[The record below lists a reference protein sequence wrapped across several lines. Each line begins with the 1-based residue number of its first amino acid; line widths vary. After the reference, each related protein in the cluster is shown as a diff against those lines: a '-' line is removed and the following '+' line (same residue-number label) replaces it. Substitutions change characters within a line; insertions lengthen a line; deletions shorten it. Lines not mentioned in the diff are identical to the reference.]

1 MEFATGALGTLLPKL
16 GELLLDEY
24 NLQKG
29 LKKGIKDLM
38 DELLVIQAVLLK
50 VSNVPL
56 DQLDPQVKIWAN
68 DVREL
73 SFAIEDSLDSFMVR
87 VEGVEPTK
95 PHTFFG
101 FIKKTCKKV
110 TKLKIRREIANDIKD
125 VKIQVKE
132 VKERFDRYK
141 DVIGNTNARTEVDP
155 RLLAMY
161 TKVSDLIGI
170 EMSTDE
176 LTERL
181 SKGHDPSGETLKVVS
196 VVGFGGL
203 GKTTL
208 AKAVYDKLNKNFD
221 CGVFV
226 PVGQNP
232 DTKKVLR
239 DILLEL
245 DRQLY
250 RDASTMD
257 ERQLINQLQTF
268 LVGKRY
274 FIVIDD
280 IWDTPTWEMI
290 NCAFMDSHPESRI
303 IITTRDFDV
312 ATKAGGIY
320 RMEPLSDDNSKML
333 FYTRTFGGEGASSDN
348 QPAEVTNKILKK
360 CGGVPLAII
369 TIASLLVGKRCEDWS
384 KVYDAIGFGHEDN
397 KVVHNTRKILSFSYY
412 DLPSHLKSCL
422 LYLSMFP
429 EDSLIGKRTLIWRWV
444 CEGFVVDREGIGS
457 FELGEIYF
465 NELVNKS
472 MIRWIDEENYGQGG
486 CRVHD
491 MVLDLIRTISNDIN
505 FVTVHDMEQHGTS
518 LRGQQTNR
526 VHRLAL
532 HGRSVEHNSSIAMEH
547 LRSFNVV
554 GCSANSMPLLLSF
567 KVLRVLVIE
576 DCVFSVGSSLEH
588 LGKLV
593 QLRYLGLVKTAVKIP
608 EGIGHDLKFL
618 EILDVRG
625 GLISELPPSV
635 GELMNLRCLWADKGT
650 VMKGEI
656 GKLTCLEELELYSVE
671 KCPNFCTEVGKLTT
685 LRVLKIY
692 FAEIEESAGKALM
705 ESLCNLHNI
714 HSLTVLDDAD
724 DGKYS
729 IVLNHSLE
737 DLACTKLHELALLS
751 IVIPRV
757 PSWINHLSVPL
768 LSHLGLHV
776 AAVEVGDVQTIGRL
790 PSLLVLLLW
799 SKDEKNISYTF
810 GSNEFHKLRV
820 LWTKKIEIAVGEGA
834 LPMLEVLE
842 YRASAERKDAASLVP
857 WRRNSCPLL
866 KFVGCFLD
874 CTNSSYREVKEAKQA
889 LRQASGTRPNAVY
902 LDLYIEEE
910 NYDVEAGKFIDN
922 LEWTLRGLDRPEDV
936 GRAAAH
942 QEERTRRMI
951 RSLERRLR
959 DAAEPRVGRYGQQEI
974 RGLVAKFK
982 RWLHDHAG
990 TDQDEAGK
998 SDDDEDY
1005 YYGDDDDGTDQDD
1018 QDDDDDYGTD
1028 QAEVDDCEAESTC
1041 SDDCN

>member
-16 GELLLDEY
+16 GELLQDEY
-24 NLQKG
+24 NLHKG
-29 LKKGIKDLM
+29 LRKGIKDLK
-38 DELLVIQAVLLK
+38 DELLVIQAALVK
-50 VSNVPL
+50 VSDVPL
-56 DQLDPQVKIWAN
+56 DQLDPLVKIWAN

-161 TKVSDLIGI
+161 TKVSDLVGL
-170 EMSTDE
+170 EKSMDE

-181 SKGHDPSGETLKVVS
+181 SEGNDLSGEKLKVVS

-208 AKAVYDKLNKNFD
+208 AKAVYDKLKKNFD

-226 PVGQNP
+226 PVGQSP

-250 RDASTMD
+250 RDAATMD
-257 ERQLINQLQTF
+257 ERQLINQLQTI

-280 IWDTPTWEMI
+280 IWDIQTWEVI

-303 IITTRDFDV
+303 IITTRDVDV
-312 ATKAGGIY
+312 ATKVGGIY

-397 KVVHNTRKILSFSYY
+397 KVVQNTRKILSFSYY
-412 DLPSHLKSCL
+412 DLPSHLKTCL

-429 EDSLIGKRTLIWRWV
+429 EDSLIMKRTLIWRWV
-444 CEGFVVDREGIGS
+444 CEGFVPDREGIGS
-457 FELGEIYF
+457 FELGQIYF
-465 NELVNKS
+465 YDLVNKS
-472 MIRWIDEENYGQGG
+472 MIRWIDEDDDGQGG

-518 LRGQQTNR
+518 LQGQQTNR
-526 VHRLAL
+526 VRRLAL
-532 HGRSVEHNSSIAMEH
+532 HRRSVEHNSSIGMEH

-567 KVLRVLVIE
+567 NVLRVLVIE
-576 DCVFSVGSSLEH
+576 DCVFSEGHSLEH
-588 LGKLV
+588 VGKLV

-635 GELMNLRCLWADKGT
+635 GELMKLRCLWADKGT
-650 VMKGEI
+650 VMKGKI
-656 GKLTCLEELELYSVE
+656 GKLTCLEELQLYTVE
-671 KCPNFCTEVGKLTT
+671 KCPNFFTEVGKLTE
-685 LRVLKIY
+685 LRLLKI
-692 FAEIEESAGKALM
+692 FFGDIEESACKALM
-705 ESLCNLHNI
+705 ESLCNLHKI
-714 HSLTVLDDAD
+714 HSLTVVDDCYD
-724 DGKYS
+724 REYS
-729 IVLNHSLE
+729 VVPNHSLE
-737 DLACTKLHELALLS
+737 DLAPCTKLYELGLFS

-757 PSWINHLSVPL
+757 PSWINQLSVPL
-768 LSHLGLHV
+768 LSHLCLHV
-776 AAVEVGDVQTIGRL
+776 DAVEVRDVQTIGRL
-790 PSLLVLLLW
+790 PSLLVLFLW

-820 LWTKKIEIAVGEGA
+820 LFTKKIEIAVGEGA
-834 LPMLEVLE
+834 LPMLEVLS
-842 YRASAERKDAASLVP
+842 YSASAERKDAASLVP

-866 KFVGCFLD
+866 KDVTCVLD
-874 CTNSSYREVKEAKQA
+874 CTNSSYREVEEAEEA

-902 LDLYIEEE
+902 LDLDIEYE
-910 NYDVEAGKFIDN
+910 NYDEEAGKFIDN
-922 LEWTLRGLDRPEDV
+922 LEEVLGGLDRL
-936 GRAAAH
+936 G
-942 QEERTRRMI
+942 EEGIPADEGDLHDMI
-951 RSLERRLR
+951 ISLETLLR
-959 DAAEPRVGRYGQQEI
+959 DGAEPRVGRYAEQEL
-974 RGLVAKFK
+974 RGFVTTFK
-982 RWLHDHAG
+982 RLLPDAAAATTINEEPDNG
-990 TDQDEAGK
+990 DATSTADQDQEGGA
-998 SDDDEDY
+998 SH
-1005 YYGDDDDGTDQDD
+1005 
-1018 QDDDDDYGTD
+1018 
-1028 QAEVDDCEAESTC
+1028 C
-1041 SDDCN
+1041 